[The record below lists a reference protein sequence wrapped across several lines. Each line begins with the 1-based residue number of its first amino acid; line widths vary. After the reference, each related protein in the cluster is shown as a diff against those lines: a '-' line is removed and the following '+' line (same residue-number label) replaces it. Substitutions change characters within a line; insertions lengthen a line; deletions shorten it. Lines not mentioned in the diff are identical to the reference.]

1 LIDYVNSHADKYKNA
16 KLKFGTPTEYF
27 QEISKR
33 MNGEFPSLGKMCK
46 ILKYLI
52 IFQIYFLV
60 GDFFPY
66 SDIFSSGTPAYW
78 TGYFTTR
85 PFHKMMSRDLEHNL
99 RNAEILYTIVYNTE
113 RHLEINFRE
122 ARRLERD
129 YELIVK
135 VG

>member
-1 LIDYVNSHADKYKNA
+1 
-16 KLKFGTPTEYF
+16 
-27 QEISKR
+27 
-33 MNGEFPSLGKMCK
+33 
-46 ILKYLI
+46 
-52 IFQIYFLV
+52 
-60 GDFFPY
+60 
-66 SDIFSSGTPAYW
+66 
-78 TGYFTTR
+78 
-85 PFHKMMSRDLEHNL
+85 MMSRDLEHNL